1 MLKGNKSIEQA
12 AEDLL
17 RSYLL
22 RCFLKVSQQYP
33 AVKSM
38 TPEDGVEEL
47 LRLKREKKI
56 KIELTTINDSV
67 ECTIRYVQ

>member
-12 AEDLL
+12 AEDVL

-22 RCFLKVSQQYP
+22 RCFFEVSQKYP
-33 AVKSM
+33 AVKAM

-56 KIELTTINDSV
+56 KIELTTVNDSV
-67 ECTIRYVQ
+67 DCTIQYVQ